1 MHTSTIHQN
10 TANLR
15 TYEHY
20 VRPAITDT
28 MPSTGLR
35 QEDYLN
41 SNNIMAKQRTA
52 HAYELELRKM
62 IKSRTGA
69 DMEPWLLPQVR
80 ATASN
85 MVMLDKVQAELEA
98 TDSLVTLVSGSMA
111 QMKNEVSPLLPY
123 YDKMQRTLMLQFEAI
138 GLNYKTTPSKVKE
151 DTKKGV
157 DTEKYGLS
165 NLLTQARDTMNEVPE
180 MD

>member
-1 MHTSTIHQN
+1 
-10 TANLR
+10 
-15 TYEHY
+15 
-20 VRPAITDT
+20 
-28 MPSTGLR
+28 
-35 QEDYLN
+35 
-41 SNNIMAKQRTA
+41 MAKPKTA

-85 MVMLDKVQAELEA
+85 MVMLDKVQAELED
-98 TDSLVTLVSGSMA
+98 TPRLVTLMPGSTA
-111 QMKNEVSPLLPY
+111 QMKNEVNPLLPY

-138 GLNYKTTPSKVKE
+138 GLNYKVTPSKVKE

-157 DTEKYGLS
+157 DAEKDGLS
-165 NLLTQARDTMNEVPE
+165 NLLTQARDTMNEIPE
-180 MD
+180 L

>member
-1 MHTSTIHQN
+1 MSKT
-10 TANLR
+10 
-15 TYEHY
+15 
-20 VRPAITDT
+20 
-28 MPSTGLR
+28 
-35 QEDYLN
+35 
-41 SNNIMAKQRTA
+41 KTA

-85 MVMLDKVQAELEA
+85 MVMLDKVQAELED
-98 TDSLVTLVSGSMA
+98 TSRLVTLMPGSTA
-111 QMKNEVSPLLPY
+111 QMKNEVNPLLPY

-157 DTEKYGLS
+157 DEKDPM
-165 NLLTQARDTMNEVPE
+165 ARMMQEAQSALE
-180 MD
+180 

>member
-1 MHTSTIHQN
+1 
-10 TANLR
+10 
-15 TYEHY
+15 
-20 VRPAITDT
+20 
-28 MPSTGLR
+28 
-35 QEDYLN
+35 
-41 SNNIMAKQRTA
+41 MAKPKTA

-85 MVMLDKVQAELEA
+85 MVMLDKAQAELEA

-111 QMKNEVSPLLPY
+111 QMKNEVSPLLPC

-157 DTEKYGLS
+157 DTEKDGLS
-165 NLLTQARDTMNEVPE
+165 NLLTQARETMNDVP
-180 MD
+180 DID

>member
-1 MHTSTIHQN
+1 
-10 TANLR
+10 
-15 TYEHY
+15 
-20 VRPAITDT
+20 
-28 MPSTGLR
+28 
-35 QEDYLN
+35 
-41 SNNIMAKQRTA
+41 MAKQRTA

-69 DMEPWLLPQVR
+69 AMEPWLLPQVR

-123 YDKMQRTLMLQFEAI
+123 YDKMQHTLMLQFEAI

-151 DTKKGV
+151 DTRRGIDEADPMAQYYTSTRK
-157 DTEKYGLS
+157 
-165 NLLTQARDTMNEVPE
+165 
-180 MD
+180 

>member
-1 MHTSTIHQN
+1 
-10 TANLR
+10 
-15 TYEHY
+15 
-20 VRPAITDT
+20 
-28 MPSTGLR
+28 
-35 QEDYLN
+35 
-41 SNNIMAKQRTA
+41 MAKQRTA

-85 MVMLDKVQAELEA
+85 MVMLDKVQAELED
-98 TDSLVTLVSGSMA
+98 TSRLVTLMPGSTA
-111 QMKNEVSPLLPY
+111 QMKNEVNPLLPY

-157 DTEKYGLS
+157 DTEKDGLS
-165 NLLTQARDTMNEVPE
+165 NLLTQARDTMNEIPE
-180 MD
+180 L